1 MILITPV
8 TKEYVSLKTER
19 LLILDLK
26 FKLILKMNIRTT
38 ASNNCL
44 SSPLRISVK
53 PILQLTITA
62 YVMAIHTHTCA

>member
-62 YVMAIHTHTCA
+62 YVMPIRTHTCA